1 LQVKHH
7 RGDFFRLYLSS
18 FTQLADLVIL
28 AELAFQIAPGKKNRP
43 AAQPAAQW
51 IFFAVVRAIAR
62 NDGEHP
68 SAAHAVAGATGDR
81 THLVSLV
88 RHEDAVVLAQQ
99 RVENKTNEIGTVPE
113 LLRGRDLHNTVLT
126 MDALR
131 SGRLPGTSWT
141 SAAIT

>member
-1 LQVKHH
+1 MATVACSDRLSKIRRAEMVIPFLGLCVLVLQV
-7 RGDFFRLYLSS
+7 
-18 FTQLADLVIL
+18 
-28 AELAFQIAPGKKNRP
+28 APGEKDRP
-43 AAQPAAQW
+43 AAQLAAQRV
-51 IFFAVVRAIAR
+51 FFAVMRAIAR
-62 NDGEHP
+62 YDGEHP

-113 LLRGRDLHNTVLT
+113 LLRGRDLHNTVPT